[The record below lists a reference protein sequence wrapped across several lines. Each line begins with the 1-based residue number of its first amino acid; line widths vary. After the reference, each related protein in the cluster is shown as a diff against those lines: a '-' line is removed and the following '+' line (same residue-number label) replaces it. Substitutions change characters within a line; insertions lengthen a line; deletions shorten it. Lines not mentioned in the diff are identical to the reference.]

1 MMQLSDTICHNIQVF
16 VQEELIPLESKIQ
29 REDFQTS
36 ILPLLKEKR
45 TMVKKEGWWAPHMNE
60 SLGGMELSLLE
71 LARVGEI
78 LGQTPIGHFVFGCQA
93 PDAGN
98 MEVLHQ
104 FGTKEQKEN
113 YLHPLVQGDIRSCFS
128 MTEPEFAG
136 SNPVHMGTMAVR
148 DGDEYVI
155 NGHKWFTTGADG
167 ATFAIAM
174 VVTNPENGKYNQAS
188 QIIVPTDTEGFEIL
202 RNISIMGEKGSGW
215 HSHSEIRYNNVRVP
229 IKNLIGKEGD
239 GFAIA
244 QQRLG
249 PGRIHHCMRW
259 IGICERALSLM
270 CQRASSR
277 ILDHSKTPP
286 VYLKDKQIIQM
297 WIAESR
303 AEIDAARLLV
313 MDSARQIDEKGSY
326 GARKS
331 VSIIKFY
338 VAEVLRKILDRA
350 IQTHGA
356 LGITDDTP
364 LAFWY
369 RHERGSRIYDGPD
382 EVHKSR
388 VARMECKRY
397 IL

>member
-1 MMQLSDTICHNIQVF
+1 MQFSKNLCQNIQHF
-16 VQEELIPLESKIQ
+16 VQDELIPIESHIQ
-29 REDFQTS
+29 HHDFTKDV
-36 ILPLLKEKR
+36 LPLLDQKR
-45 TMVKKEGWWAPHMNE
+45 DMVKKEGWWAPHMSR
-60 SLGGMELSLLE
+60 SLGGMGLSLLE
-71 LARVGEI
+71 LAQVGEI
-78 LGQTPIGHFVFGCQA
+78 LGQTPIGHYVFGCQA

-104 FGTKEQKEN
+104 FGTEEQKQK
-113 YLHPLVQGDIRSCFS
+113 YLLPLVRGDIRSCFS

-136 SNPVHMGTMAVR
+136 SNPVHMGTTAIR
-148 DGDEYVI
+148 DGEEYVI

-167 ATFAIAM
+167 ADFAIVMA
-174 VVTNPENGKYNQAS
+174 VTNPQAGTYNQAS
-188 QIIVPTDTEGFEIL
+188 QIIVPTDSEGFELL
-202 RNISIMGEKGSGW
+202 RNISIMGEAGSGW

-229 IKNLIGKEGD
+229 ITNLIGTEGE

-259 IGICERALSLM
+259 IGICERALALM
-270 CQRASSR
+270 CERASTR

-286 VYLKDKQIIQM
+286 VYLKDKQFIQM

-313 MDSARQIDEKGSY
+313 MDCARQIDEIGSY

-338 VAEVLRKILDRA
+338 VAEIFRKVLDRA

-364 LAFWY
+364 LAFWH

-382 EVHKSR
+382 EVHKTR
-388 VARMECKRY
+388 VARMECKTY
-397 IL
+397 ST